1 MENILI
7 FTLILVC
14 AELFEVYTQR
24 ASTLLG
30 IVSNLYAYYQK
41 SIFLFFLVQPG
52 FYVVLFSV
60 LFTGVLNASML
71 FLLSMKIFDLFY
83 KIELIKQVFL
93 QKSPSSEIRQMLEW
107 EIPFSLLFLGV
118 LFYPL
123 LLWYALS

>member
-1 MENILI
+1 
-7 FTLILVC
+7 
-14 AELFEVYTQR
+14 
-24 ASTLLG
+24 
-30 IVSNLYAYYQK
+30 
-41 SIFLFFLVQPG
+41 VQPG